1 MDQVQIEIIRF
12 KRGKSFFKGVKG
24 CTITP
29 VIVENLAG
37 KEYVCTGKS
46 RFLNRL
52 AYARFVF
59 VAGRRIY
66 MAVACIEGNFYGG
79 QGCPIV
85 GSPGAVA

>member
-1 MDQVQIEIIRF
+1 MNKVQIEIIRF
-12 KRGKSFFKGVKG
+12 KCGKSFFKGVKG

-37 KEYVCTGKS
+37 KEYVCTSKP

-59 VAGRRIY
+59 VAGRR
-66 MAVACIEGNFYGG
+66 
-79 QGCPIV
+79 
-85 GSPGAVA
+85 